1 MKEEIVLDTGLT
13 RGQNSGL
20 DREVWF
26 KFDWFRTSAL
36 FRLVIHTDPSYPHQ
50 SCSRLQM
57 MTPAGWSTIRA
68 QQVPRELNMS
78 WHATL
83 ADLAGPLL
91 STQEIL
97 DRQHNMLLGPAIAE
111 AALVCGA
118 LCRRSLEQICLLH
131 SGRRNTPLF

>member
-57 MTPAGWSTIRA
+57 MTPAGWSTVRS
-68 QQVPRELNMS
+68 QQVPNELNHIGWTTLM
-78 WHATL
+78 ATVDVL
-83 ADLAGPLL
+83 EQQYNL
-91 STQEIL
+91 
-97 DRQHNMLLGPAIAE
+97 LLGPAIAE
-111 AALVCGA
+111 AAIVCGV
-118 LCRRSLEQICLLH
+118 LCRQSIQRTHVLCS
-131 SGRRNTPLF
+131 N